1 MKTTRREFLASAAAV
16 PAIGPLLLGVQDK
29 AGSKAPI
36 LGDGAFKYEALHDW
50 GELPSHI
57 RWGNTHNVA
66 EDAQGHIYVHHTVH
80 ASSESADS
88 LVVFDAKGKFVRSWG
103 KEYCSAA
110 HGLWLQ
116 KEGKEEFLYL
126 TVNAAS
132 ARMSRPPALPST
144 IVKTTL
150 TGEVVYKIE
159 GPPDIAAYKVAAGA
173 AAPTSPLYN
182 PTNLAVAPNGDVYVA
197 DGYGSY
203 FINRYN
209 KKGEYLS
216 SFGGRGSDPGLMREP
231 HGIWI
236 DTRAGTPIV
245 TAADRRNNRLQ
256 RFTLAGA
263 HLDFVTGFRLP
274 CHFHERNGLVVIA
287 DLQGRVTLIDKT
299 NAIVAHL
306 GDATSSSPPN
316 PPRATTDRASF
327 VPGQF
332 IHPHGACFDH
342 DGNIFVAEWVE
353 IGRLT
358 KLRKVA

>member
-1 MKTTRREFLASAAAV
+1 MKATRREFLTTAAAV
-16 PAIGPLLLGVQDK
+16 PAFGPILLGIQDK
-29 AGSKAPI
+29 AGTKAPVI
-36 LGDGAFKYEALHDW
+36 GEGDYKYEALHDW
-50 GELPSHI
+50 GALPSHI
-57 RWGNTHNVA
+57 KWGNTHNVV

-88 LVVFDAKGKFVRSWG
+88 VVVFDKNGKFVRSWG

-110 HGLWLQ
+110 HGLWLH

-126 TVNAAS
+126 TVNAS
-132 ARMSRPPALPST
+132 SSRMTRPPTLPAT

-150 TGEVVYKIE
+150 KGEIVYKIE
-159 GPPDIAAYKVAAGA
+159 GPPDIAAYRPATAGTP
-173 AAPTSPLYN
+173 PTAPLYN
-182 PTNLAVAPNGDVYVA
+182 PTNLAIAPNGDVYVA

-203 FINRYN
+203 YINRYDKN
-209 KKGEYLS
+209 GKYLS
-216 SFGGRGSDPGLMREP
+216 TFGGRGADPGQMREP

-236 DTRAGTPIV
+236 DTRSGTPIV

-256 RFTLAGA
+256 RFTLDGA
-263 HLDFVTGFRLP
+263 HIDFVTGFRLP

-287 DLQGRVTLIDKT
+287 DLQGRVTLMDKQ
-299 NAIVAHL
+299 NRLVAHL
-306 GDATSSSPPN
+306 GDAGPASPPN

-332 IHPHGACFDH
+332 IHPHGASFDH
-342 DGNIFVAEWVE
+342 EGNIFVAEWVE